1 MQKETKQKSHT
12 TQILK
17 ESLHN
22 LTVTKAGFLRN
33 KKTILT
39 GKLKNALQPRA
50 TMATHMMKKR
60 GAYVVQVPKQ
70 REETAPKLVIPNLQR
85 EKSN

>member
-1 MQKETKQKSHT
+1 ME
-12 TQILK
+12 
-17 ESLHN
+17 
-22 LTVTKAGFLRN
+22 
-33 KKTILT
+33 
-39 GKLKNALQPRA
+39 NALQPRA
-50 TMATHMMKKR
+50 TMATHMMKKS